1 MVGAKPNLSIREA
14 QALEELLADYQ
25 DVFETGSGERGRT
38 EKVYH
43 RIDAGDA
50 RPIRQPP
57 RRLPL
62 AKQSLINDLLE
73 DMMSQGVIQESHSPW
88 SSPVV
93 LVRKKDGSLRFCVDY
108 RSLNDVTKKGC
119 FPLSRIYD
127 TLDTPAG
134 AQWFSTLDLK
144 SG

>member
-1 MVGAKPNLSIREA
+1 
-14 QALEELLADYQ
+14 LEELLADYQ
-25 DVFETGSGERGRT
+25 DVFETGSGDRGRT
-38 EKVYH
+38 EEVYH
-43 RIDAGDA
+43 RINTGDA

-73 DMMSQGVIQESHSPW
+73 DMKSQGVIEESDSPW

-108 RSLNDVTKKGC
+108 RRLNDVHQG
-119 FPLSRIYD
+119 L
-127 TLDTPAG
+127 LPAPE
-134 AQWFSTLDLK
+134 D
-144 SG
+144 